1 MSKRRLLADGT
12 TFEIVSDESPVYV
25 MSPSGSLERVQPVE
39 LSAADGDIEQTAAEA
54 TSDDMIVYMSS
65 GNDDGTSVKIVEDV
79 QQADGNLSVGMSC
92 DEL

>member
-25 MSPSGSLERVQPVE
+25 MSPSGGLERVQPVE
-39 LSAADGDIEQTAAEA
+39 LSAADGCIEQTAEA
-54 TSDDMIVYMSS
+54 TSEDMIVYMSS

>member
-1 MSKRRLLADGT
+1 MTKRRLLADGT

-25 MSPSGSLERVQPVE
+25 MSPSGNLERVQPVE
-39 LSAADGDIEQTAAEA
+39 LSAADGDIEQTSEA

-65 GNDDGTSVKIVEDV
+65 GNDDGTPVKIVEDV